1 LELIDIYQQTY
12 KEYDM
17 EYRRLGSAGVKVSA
31 LSLGS
36 WVTYGSQ
43 VDIDASAAM
52 LKAAYDQG
60 VNFFDNAEAYAG
72 GKSEEI
78 MGAALK
84 KLGLR
89 RSSYLVSTKFY
100 WGLNDGP
107 NEKNTL
113 NRKYLM
119 QAIDGS
125 LARFGL
131 DYVDLVFCHR
141 PDPNTPM
148 EEVVWA
154 MNDIVASG
162 KALYWGT
169 SEWSA
174 EEIRQAWEIADRRNL
189 RKPQMEQP
197 QYNLLFRDRV
207 EKEYQRL
214 YGDIGLGLTTWSPL
228 ASGILSG
235 KYAKGIPAGSRLS
248 LPGYEWL
255 KDRFPQEVLSSAAA
269 LEPIARDLGATPSQL
284 AIAWCL
290 RNPHVSTVITGASRL
305 EQLQENLKALE
316 FVPKLTQPMLDSI
329 DKALAPALSLMVG
342 K

>member
-1 LELIDIYQQTY
+1 MQ
-12 KEYDM
+12 
-17 EYRRLGSAGVKVSA
+17 YRRLGSAGIKVSE

-43 VDIDASAAM
+43 VDIGAAAGM
-52 LKAAYDQG
+52 MAAAYDKG
-60 VNFFDNAEAYAG
+60 VNFFDNAETYAAG
-72 GKSEEI
+72 TSEEI

-84 KLGLR
+84 KLGWR
-89 RSSYLVSTKFY
+89 RMSYLVSTKLF

-119 QAIDGS
+119 QGIDGS
-125 LARFGL
+125 LRRLGL
-131 DYVDLVFCHR
+131 DFVDLLFCHR
-141 PDPNTPM
+141 PDPETPM

-154 MNDIVASG
+154 MSDIVASG

-197 QYNLLFRDRV
+197 QYSLLARDKV
-207 EKEYQRL
+207 EEDYKRL
-214 YGDIGLGLTTWSPL
+214 YADIGLGLTTWSPL
-228 ASGILSG
+228 ASGVLSG
-235 KYAKGIPAGSRLS
+235 KYANGIPSDSRLA

-255 KDRFPQEVLSSAAA
+255 KKRYSDTVMKSAAA
-269 LEPIARDLGATPSQL
+269 LGPIAKDLGGTPSQL
-284 AIAWCL
+284 AIAWCVH
-290 RNPHVSTVITGASRL
+290 NPDVSTVITGASRVSQL
-305 EQLQENLKALE
+305 EENLGALDL
-316 FVPKLTQPMLDSI
+316 VPKLTPEVLARI
-329 DKALAPALSLMVG
+329 DAAMEPARAGMKPFS
-342 K
+342 

>member
-1 LELIDIYQQTY
+1 
-12 KEYDM
+12 M

-36 WVTYGSQ
+36 WITYGPQ
-43 VDIDASAAM
+43 VDVDASAAM

-60 VNFFDNAEAYAG
+60 VNYFDNAESYAK

-89 RSSYLVSTKFY
+89 RASYLVSTKLY
-100 WGLNDGP
+100 WGLHEGP

-154 MNDIVASG
+154 MNDMVASG

-214 YGDIGLGLTTWSPL
+214 YRDIGLGLTTWSPL
-228 ASGILSG
+228 ASGVLSG
-235 KYAKGIPAGSRLS
+235 KYAKGIPAGSRLA

-255 KDRFPQEVLSSAAA
+255 LEQFPQDVLKAVAA
-269 LEPIARDLGATPSQL
+269 LEPIARDLGGTQSQL
-284 AIAWCL
+284 ALAWCL
-290 RNPHVSTVITGASRL
+290 RNPNVSTVITGASRL

-316 FVPKLTQPMLDSI
+316 ILPRLTQPVLEEI
-329 DKALAPALSLMVG
+329 DRALAPALALMAG

>member
-1 LELIDIYQQTY
+1 
-12 KEYDM
+12 M

-43 VDIDASAAM
+43 VDVDAAAAM

-60 VNFFDNAEAYAG
+60 VNFFDNAESYAG

-84 KLGLR
+84 KLGIR
-89 RSSYLVSTKFY
+89 RASYLVSTKFY
-100 WGLNDGP
+100 WGLNEGP

-154 MNDIVASG
+154 MNDMVASG

-214 YGDIGLGLTTWSPL
+214 YSDIGLGLTTWSPL

-255 KDRFPQEVLSSAAA
+255 KDRFPQEVLSSVAA
-269 LEPIARDLGATPSQL
+269 LEPIARDLGGTPSQL

-305 EQLQENLKALE
+305 EQLQENMKALDLL
-316 FVPKLTQPMLDSI
+316 PKLTQQILEEI
-329 DKALAPALSLMVG
+329 DKALAPALSLMGG